1 MLKLCWVVWKN
12 YAGLELGNVLVLGE
26 TPSVSHE
33 KFWVRLAREPGF
45 PMRRSRPKEGRDKL
59 IVLFFND
66 LLLQVISYA
75 F

>member
-12 YAGLELGNVLVLGE
+12 YVGLELGNVLVLGE

-45 PMRRSRPKEGRDKL
+45 PMRRSRPEEGHD
-59 IVLFFND
+59 IVLEY
-66 LLLQVISYA
+66 SKTC
-75 F
+75 